1 MMNNKGQALVEFIII
16 IPVFLFIL
24 FAIVDIG
31 NIIYQKYKLENDI
44 DVIADMYVSNENNK
58 INTYLSNIAA
68 DVKFENNDKYITIT
82 LEKNININTIL
93 LNNIIGHNYKITVD
107 KTNYDGDNHE

>member
-44 DVIADMYVSNENNK
+44 DVIADMYVSNENDE

-107 KTNYDGDNHE
+107 KTIYDGDNHE